1 MPVPTEHRID
11 NSQEQAVPQGEAPA
25 EGETTNAEHG
35 EEFVRRG
42 GPHHLSVDDAE
53 TATPKNQ
60 LVEDEQE
67 QNTEQNSYLPML
79 EG

>member
-1 MPVPTEHRID
+1 MPVPTEHGID
-11 NSQEQAVPQGEAPA
+11 KSQEQAVPQGEAPA

-42 GPHHLSVDDAE
+42 GLHHLSVDDAE

-60 LVEDEQE
+60 LVEDEEE
-67 QNTEQNSYLPML
+67 QDTEQNSYLPML